1 MSCLPTLAQTPQITR
16 SLEMI
21 DTILYTRKLE
31 EAGLTREQAE
41 LMVRTQF
48 EMISHNVA
56 TKHDIVRLEH
66 QIESLENRLDS
77 KFTRMIS
84 ELNQKFTERNNELDQ
99 KFTRMYNELDQK
111 FTGMFSEL
119 DRKLDSME
127 TRLILKLGTLIV
139 VAIGALKLFT

>member
-1 MSCLPTLAQTPQITR
+1 VIMPSLPTLAQTLQIRR

-99 KFTRMYNELDQK
+99 KFT
-111 FTGMFSEL
+111 GMFNEL

-127 TRLILKLGTLIV
+127 TRLIFKLGSLIV
-139 VAIGALKLFT
+139 IAIGALKLFT